1 MGWVLGSPDRQ
12 SCRVRLLRNS
22 LASEIGEEGKK
33 FQFVTV
39 SGNFVIV
46 SEVVRYKFE
55 VVNGALDVRVELA
68 ETELLIELVG
78 ADVATELEELVEVGN
93 ETDQLP
99 LTAAVV
105 LAQGSVKF
113 APGSLGKARRVWK

>member
-1 MGWVLGSPDRQ
+1 VLGSPDRQ

-46 SEVVRYKFE
+46 SKVVRYKFE

-78 ADVATELEELVEVGN
+78 ADVATELEELVEVRN

-113 APGSLGKARRVWK
+113 APGVIEKSEKGLE